1 MEITVPGSTEINV
14 GDIVHFSMPKYAS
27 PTEEDIKDQDVYLT
41 GRYLISAARHH
52 VSTINKRHTLVLELI
67 KDSFNVGYPD
77 EEIDI
82 FTNNE
87 NDQGD
92 IYSASEVDKYV

>member
-1 MEITVPGSTEINV
+1 M
-14 GDIVHFSMPKYAS
+14 GDIVHFSMPKFAEA
-27 PTEEDIKDQDVYLT
+27 TEDDKKDQDKYLT

-52 VSTINKRHTLVLELI
+52 VSTLNKRHTLVLELI

-77 EEIDI
+77 EEIDL

-87 NDQGD
+87 LDQGE
-92 IYSASEVDKYV
+92 IYSASEVDDHL